1 VFNHHTITNRQ
12 YDDMFAKDSR
22 PVISRKK
29 TITAAPNKVDHLR
42 DGALP
47 ESKRCLPESGRFH
60 ATVAPTIQRT
70 DAAPRRTLDLFTP
83 PPPPRASSAM
93 RLRPEQEYRHAS
105 PISRDTKRRSVR
117 SINESTVTLSIDD
130 SKENT
135 LRSVP
140 STLSCASWKRPSSSI
155 FFGGDAPLCEKGVGR
170 RPSPQRAGAS
180 NRVLEPSEQP
190 NVSTCR
196 TMRNCSPQREE
207 MRSILCRDGPRAQ
220 TPTPRPIAL
229 RTKITP
235 FSFDARPTPRPT
247 SNPRHVIAVPQ
258 PSTVFNDVQQA
269 GLCFWDYKFSCIQ
282 KPAPNALVA
291 RRAVTPEPRRQV
303 CNADSVQRSGR
314 RRIVPPHLLLLE

>member
-1 VFNHHTITNRQ
+1 
-12 YDDMFAKDSR
+12 MFAKESR

-29 TITAAPNKVDHLR
+29 TITAAPNKVDHIR

-60 ATVAPTIQRT
+60 AVNAPATNHRT
-70 DAAPRRTLDLFTP
+70 DVAPRRTLDLFTP
-83 PPPPRASSAM
+83 PPPPRASSAI
-93 RLRPEQEYRHAS
+93 RLRPEQEYRQAS

-117 SINESTVTLSIDD
+117 SINESSVTLSIDD

-155 FFGGDAPLCEKGVGR
+155 FFGGDAPQHERWVGR
-170 RPSPQRAGAS
+170 RPSPQRGSAT

-190 NVSTCR
+190 NFSVSR
-196 TMRNCSPQREE
+196 TMRNCSPQRDE
-207 MRSILCRDGPRAQ
+207 MRNILRRDSPRAQ

-229 RTKITP
+229 RTKIQP
-235 FSFDARPTPRPT
+235 FSFDNMPTPRPT
-247 SNPRHVIAVPQ
+247 TNPRHVIAVPQ
-258 PSTVFNDVQQA
+258 PSTVFNDAQQA

-282 KPAPNALVA
+282 KPAPNTLAA
-291 RRAVTPEPRRQV
+291 RRAATPEPRRQLTS
-303 CNADSVQRSGR
+303 NNDSIQRSGR